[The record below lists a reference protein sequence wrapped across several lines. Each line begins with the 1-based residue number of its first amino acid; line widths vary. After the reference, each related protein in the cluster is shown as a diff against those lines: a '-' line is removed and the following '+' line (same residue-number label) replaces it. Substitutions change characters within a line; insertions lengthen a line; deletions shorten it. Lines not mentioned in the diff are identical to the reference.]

1 MRHRVK
7 GIKLSRTASHRKAT
21 LRALSTALL
30 KHKKIR
36 TTLAKAKATKMFVEP
51 LITKAK
57 NDTVHA
63 RRLVAREIHDREI
76 LQELFG
82 EIIEKIG
89 ERKGGYTRIVKLG
102 TRPGDGS
109 DMAILELVDYNLGED
124 VKPKKKSTA
133 KEEPKVEETEV
144 VEDTTEVKEEAKA
157 EAEEAEVVTEE
168 KTEEPVS
175 EEKAEETVEEPAKD
189 EKAEDSTE
197 EEKKEKE

>member
-157 EAEEAEVVTEE
+157 DAEEAEVVTEE

-189 EKAEDSTE
+189 EDTTE

>member
-63 RRLVAREIHDREI
+63 RRLVAREIHDKEI
-76 LQELFG
+76 VQELFG
-82 EIIEKIG
+82 EIIETIG
-89 ERKGGYTRIVKLG
+89 DRKGGYTRIVKLG

-109 DMAILELVDYNLGED
+109 NMAILELVDYNLGED
-124 VKPKKKSTA
+124 VKPKTKSSK
-133 KEEPKVEETEV
+133 KEEPKVETTEV
-144 VEDTTEVKEEAKA
+144 VEDNTEVKKEAKA
-157 EAEEAEVVTEE
+157 EAAEAEVVTEE
-168 KTEEPVS
+168 SSEEAVSDEKTEEAPV
-175 EEKAEETVEEPAKD
+175 EEKAAET
-189 EKAEDSTE
+189 TE
-197 EEKKEKE
+197 EEKEEKE

>member
-63 RRLVAREIHDREI
+63 RRLVAREIHDKEI
-76 LQELFG
+76 VQELFG
-82 EIIEKIG
+82 EIIETIG
-89 ERKGGYTRIVKLG
+89 DRKGGYTRIVKLG

-109 DMAILELVDYNLGED
+109 NMAILELVDYNLGED
-124 VKPKKKSTA
+124 VKPKTKSTK
-133 KEEPKVEETEV
+133 KEEPKVETTEV
-144 VEDTTEVKEEAKA
+144 VEDNTEVKEEAKA
-157 EAEEAEVVTEE
+157 EAAEAEVVTEE
-168 KTEEPVS
+168 AVSDEKNEEAPV
-175 EEKAEETVEEPAKD
+175 EEKAAET
-189 EKAEDSTE
+189 TE
-197 EEKKEKE
+197 EEKEEKE

>member
-7 GIKLSRTASHRKAT
+7 GIKLSRTASHRRAT
-21 LRALSTALL
+21 LRALSTALIR
-30 KHKKIR
+30 HKKIR
-36 TTLAKAKATKMFVEP
+36 TTISKAKATKMFVEP

-63 RRLVAREIHDREI
+63 RRLVAREIHDRAV

-89 ERKGGYTRIVKLG
+89 DRKGGYTRIVKLG

-124 VKPKKKSTA
+124 TTPKTKTA

-144 VEDTTEVKEEAKA
+144 VENNMEVKEEEKA
-157 EAEEAEVVTEE
+157 EAVEAEVVTEE
-168 KTEEPVS
+168 AT
-175 EEKAEETVEEPAKD
+175 EEKAEDT
-189 EKAEDSTE
+189 TE
-197 EEKKEKE
+197 EEKKEDK

>member
-36 TTLAKAKATKMFVEP
+36 TTVAKAKATKMFVEP

-63 RRLVAREIHDREI
+63 RRLVAKEIHDKEVVK
-76 LQELFG
+76 ELFG
-82 EIIEKIG
+82 EIAEKIG
-89 ERKGGYTRIVKLG
+89 NRQGGYTRIVKLG

-109 DMAILELVDYNLGED
+109 NMAIIELVDYNLGE
-124 VKPKKKSTA
+124 KSKTKHKSTA
-133 KEEPKVEETEV
+133 KVETEKVEETEV
-144 VEDTTEVKEEAKA
+144 VEDTTEVKEEAIA
-157 EAEEAEVVTEE
+157 EATDAEVVSEETKEETTEE
-168 KTEEPVS
+168 AS
-175 EEKAEETVEEPAKD
+175 EEATETKA
-189 EKAEDSTE
+189 E
-197 EEKKEKE
+197 EEKKEEE